1 MKEIKISNG
10 KWRLSF
16 DKSEVI
22 TSPPGII
29 EGSKIVCSLS
39 EFSKKKEEVEANGE
53 LIVDAGNTAQKCGLL
68 PSELLQQRDELK
80 EALLEAVKTIRIWH
94 GFMEA
99 HPTEMK
105 AWEYYQQSPEMKKIN
120 AAIKSTEQ

>member
-1 MKEIKISNG
+1 MTNEEQKLREIVERWMGKKHPITMRSYVSDLTALISEHYYPKEKY
-10 KWRLSF
+10 
-16 DKSEVI
+16 D
-22 TSPPGII
+22 
-29 EGSKIVCSLS
+29 
-39 EFSKKKEEVEANGE
+39 
-53 LIVDAGNTAQKCGLL
+53 
-68 PSELLQQRDELK
+68 ELLQQRDKLK

-120 AAIKSTEQ
+120 AAIKNAETK